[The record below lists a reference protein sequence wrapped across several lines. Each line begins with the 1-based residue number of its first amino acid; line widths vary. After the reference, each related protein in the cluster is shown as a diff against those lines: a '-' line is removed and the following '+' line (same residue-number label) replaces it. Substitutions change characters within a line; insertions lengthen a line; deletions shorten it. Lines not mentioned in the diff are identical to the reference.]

1 MVQPLAKQ
9 RDSELVTSSVL
20 RSADTLGVTLSRLA
34 RVLGVGEATMKNCS
48 RGTASLTRH
57 KQQELALGLIR
68 VYRALYA
75 ILGGDEAQMK
85 HWMRTANRHLS
96 QQVPLDLIETYQG
109 LAQVNL
115 YLDAMRGRV

>member
-1 MVQPLAKQ
+1 MVQALAQ
-9 RDSELVTSSVL
+9 QSDSELVTSSVL

-48 RGTASLTRH
+48 RGTASLTRY

-85 HWMRTANRHLS
+85 HWMRTANHHLS

-109 LAQVNL
+109 LAEVNL

>member
-1 MVQPLAKQ
+1 
-9 RDSELVTSSVL
+9 
-20 RSADTLGVTLSRLA
+20 
-34 RVLGVGEATMKNCS
+34 
-48 RGTASLTRH
+48 
-57 KQQELALGLIR
+57 LIR

-109 LAQVNL
+109 LAEVNR